1 MLHRFFVI
9 AIVAA
14 ALSAAPLAV
23 QAKSKN
29 NSHSEKGAANHA
41 VSSGSNQAKKKA
53 DQKQAKK
60 AKKRKPIDGDSS
72 DYLVIE
78 LNDAS
83 VVDYQ

>member
-1 MLHRFFVI
+1 MLHRSLVI
-9 AIVAA
+9 AIVAG

-72 DYLVIE
+72 DYLKVD
-78 LNDAS
+78 LKDAS
-83 VVDYQ
+83 VVEY

>member
-1 MLHRFFVI
+1 MLHRSLVI
-9 AIVAA
+9 AIVAG

-29 NSHSEKGAANHA
+29 NSHSENHA

>member
-1 MLHRFFVI
+1 MPHR
-9 AIVAA
+9 
-14 ALSAAPLAV
+14 LPCRRNP
-23 QAKSKN
+23 KN
-29 NSHSEKGAANHA
+29 NSHSEKGATNHA

>member
-1 MLHRFFVI
+1 
-9 AIVAA
+9 
-14 ALSAAPLAV
+14 
-23 QAKSKN
+23 
-29 NSHSEKGAANHA
+29 

>member
-1 MLHRFFVI
+1 MLHRSLVI
-9 AIVAA
+9 AIVVG

-72 DYLVIE
+72 DYLKVD
-78 LNDAS
+78 LKDAS
-83 VVDYQ
+83 VVEY

>member
-1 MLHRFFVI
+1 MLHRSLVI
-9 AIVAA
+9 AIVAG

-72 DYLVIE
+72 DYLKVD
-78 LNDAS
+78 LKDAS
-83 VVDYQ
+83 VVEYQ